1 MSDSSSSAPPPP
13 SPRTT
18 GDRLRRRRTATG
30 LSLREFARRV
40 GVSASTVSQIE
51 RGLISPSVATLYA
64 FVQELGMSLD
74 ELFAVE
80 ETTVSGSAPPLTPR
94 RDDQRDG
101 AAPTSGSGSP
111 SGGLVRGGERPR
123 IAFSS
128 GVTWERLT
136 APGPAQAEF
145 LYVVYPPRGTSSRTL
160 MRHKGREFGHVLRGR
175 LEVTLGFDRHV
186 LEPGDSIVFDCT
198 QPHRLA
204 ALGDEA
210 AHAIWFVAESE
221 GDVTAQ
227 HD

>member
-1 MSDSSSSAPPPP
+1 VSDRSPSAPPPP

-18 GDRLRRRRTATG
+18 GDRLRRRRTAAG

-80 ETTVSGSAPPLTPR
+80 GVTTSRAAQPPPPR
-94 RDDQRDG
+94 RDDPGDG
-101 AAPTSGSGSP
+101 APIDRGGRP
-111 SGGLVRGGERPR
+111 SGGLVRRGERPR

-145 LYVVYPPRGTSSRTL
+145 LYVVYPPRSTSSRTL

-186 LEPGDSIVFDCT
+186 LEAGDSIRFDCT